1 VIVWGLAIVGS
12 FTWNVTLSVVSRV
25 FHYAVTCAALIA
37 LRRSQPQTAR
47 FRLPGGPVWAV
58 LGIVICVLLL
68 TQVDLSQSRIMVAT
82 VAAALLNWAW
92 VRKRE
97 PAKA

>member
-1 VIVWGLAIVGS
+1 
-12 FTWNVTLSVVSRV
+12 
-25 FHYAVTCAALIA
+25 
-37 LRRSQPQTAR
+37 
-47 FRLPGGPVWAV
+47 VWAV

-68 TQVDLSQSRIMVAT
+68 TQVDLSQSRIMIAT